1 MSDQLEELETL
12 LPDLP
17 EAVKRRDLGDRLNNS
32 IEVLRNAD
40 YQIGRLGALL
50 EVAELT
56 GMTVGPQGKAIANLR
71 EEAFDVGDALEAA
84 TTDDELRDSID
95 GYKEWVQRTLA
106 SSDIVVR
113 NNWKMLAAQR
123 FRSLASLGSLLQRI
137 GVDAEL
143 GARLAEAGARAEKAG
158 DLTPA
163 TAMCA
168 EIKALLAELEEL
180 QSKRAGTL
188 NEGEIGAF
196 ITALAEQRATVEM
209 ITPEVRKWLADN
221 QALSRFSVV
230 PL

>member
-1 MSDQLEELETL
+1 MSDPLEELETL
-12 LPDLP
+12 LPGLP
-17 EAVKRRDLGDRLNNS
+17 EAVERRDLGDRLNTS

-50 EVAELT
+50 EVADLT
-56 GMTVGPQGKAIANLR
+56 GMTTGAQGNAIANLR

-84 TTDDELRDSID
+84 STNDELRDSID

-113 NNWKMLAAQR
+113 NNWKVLAAQR
-123 FRSLASLGSLLQRI
+123 FRSLGALGTLLQRI
-137 GVDAEL
+137 GVDEEL
-143 GARLAEAGARAEKAG
+143 GGKLASAAARADKAG
-158 DLTPA
+158 ELTPA
-163 TAMCA
+163 IAMCS
-168 EIKALLAELEEL
+168 EVKALLAELEEL
-180 QSKRAGTL
+180 QSKRASSL
-188 NEGEIGAF
+188 SEGEIGAF

-209 ITPEVRKWLADN
+209 ITPEVREWLADN